1 MMEQTGMD
9 RRGAVETLQ
18 RAKTGNAGDADAGV
32 MIDVQG
38 AINKGARSD
47 NKRRKTK
54 SRIATYLR
62 ITGSPLFCC

>member
-38 AINKGARSD
+38 AINKGGKRKAELRLTYASQARHCSAAE
-47 NKRRKTK
+47 T
-54 SRIATYLR
+54 
-62 ITGSPLFCC
+62 